1 MAANRGERDKGIGP
15 LLKDW
20 KSLVLPLN

>member
-1 MAANRGERDKGIGP
+1 MT
-15 LLKDW
+15 KDW